1 MKFTFILLLVILE
14 SFVLCAQSFEK
25 QELTT
30 FGGRLDNP
38 LTTEVIRTREVLS
51 FYADNKSYYPY
62 RLELEFNTFRN
73 LTPLMSK
80 GEYTL
85 HPGRNL
91 LFKLTISDPT
101 QSPNYGF
108 SIRYRM
114 GDPNDKADENFNY
127 LFPIGK
133 GRTLKRHAVVVSNT
147 SFIYRGTFNSQKGD
161 TVFAVRKGIVT
172 AMPTMNEKADR
183 IMKNS
188 LEVRQAD
195 GTIAVYSN
203 VDANNPF
210 VQYGEKIFPG
220 QPIGIVGE
228 LEFIRVNVYKFLEE
242 SKLVGID
249 IKYAMSESSSMTFNE
264 FKETLVEYPP
274 AIIEKELTDREI
286 KKFRKGILYP
296 ITKED

>member
-14 SFVLCAQSFEK
+14 SSALRAQSFQK

-30 FGGRLDNP
+30 FGSRIDNP
-38 LTTEVIRTREVLS
+38 ITTEVIRTREVLS

-73 LTPLMSK
+73 LSPMMSK
-80 GEYTL
+80 GEYIL

-101 QSPNYGF
+101 QSPNYGY

-114 GDPNDKADENFNY
+114 GDPNEKPDENFNY

-133 GRTLKRHAVVVSNT
+133 GRTFKRHGAIVSNT

-161 TVFAVRKGIVT
+161 TVFAVRKGVVT
-172 AMPTMNEKADR
+172 ALPDMEKTTDR
-183 IMKNS
+183 ITKNT
-188 LEVRQAD
+188 LEVRHAD

-203 VDANNPF
+203 VDSNLPF

-220 QPIGIVGE
+220 QPIGIVGG
-228 LEFIRVNVYKFLEE
+228 LDFIRVNVYRFLEE

-249 IKYAMSESSSMTFNE
+249 IKYAVSESKSMTFNE
-264 FKETLVEYPP
+264 FTETLVEYPP
-274 AIIEKELTDREI
+274 IIIEKELTDREI
-286 KKFRKGILYP
+286 KKFRKGNLYP